1 MFNLH
6 SLKDIQS
13 RTLKQMNLIDT
24 VETHRILI
32 GLGTCGIAAGAKQVF
47 NYLTE
52 MKEEY
57 NYPIQI
63 CPTGCIGMC
72 VLEPM
77 VEVIDRS
84 GQHTMYVQVDEQK
97 MKEILHQH
105 IKNNV
110 VLDQYTLTGMG
121 QDDES

>member
-1 MFNLH
+1 MLNLD
-6 SLKDIQS
+6 SLKEIQ
-13 RTLKQMNLIDT
+13 RKTLKQMNLVDT

-32 GLGTCGIAAGAKQVF
+32 GFGTCGIAAGAKQVF

-57 NYPIQI
+57 HYPIQI

-84 GQHTMYVQVDEQK
+84 GQHTMYIQVDEQK

-105 IKNNV
+105 IKNNI
-110 VLDQYTLTGMG
+110 VLDQYTLVGMR

>member
-1 MFNLH
+1 MLNLH

-13 RTLKQMNLIDT
+13 KTIKQMNLIDT

-32 GLGTCGIAAGAKQVF
+32 GLGTCGIAAGAKHVF

-84 GQHTMYVQVDEQK
+84 GQRTMYVQVDEQK

-105 IKNNV
+105 IKNNI
-110 VLDQYTLTGMG
+110 VLDQYTLTGMR